1 VKRVVG
7 IASGLLALSLVLAI
21 FAWSLPLVAE
31 TSAVPVGLQAE
42 LTAKLAAHDKG
53 MPARAGS
60 ALKIAILVKKGNA
73 ESASTAT
80 HLQAAF
86 AGLGAIAG
94 LPHQEQIV
102 DFTDAAALAALIK
115 AESLAIVY
123 LTQGFDGDVESIR
136 STLGGVSV
144 MTCAT
149 VPDYVARGGAVI
161 GFDLVSGKSKILV
174 NLRQAKKQSVNL
186 DSNVLTIATVFK

>member
-1 VKRVVG
+1 MKGVWG
-7 IASGLLALSLVLAI
+7 IASRRLALSLVLAI
-21 FAWSLPLVAE
+21 VAWSLPLVAE

-53 MPARAGS
+53 MPARAG
-60 ALKIAILVKKGNA
+60 AVLKIAILIKKGNA
-73 ESASTAT
+73 ESASTAA

-94 LPHQEQIV
+94 LPHQEQVV
-102 DFTDAAALAALIK
+102 DFTDAAALAALVK
-115 AESLAIVY
+115 AESFAIVY
-123 LTQGFDGDVESIR
+123 LTQGFDPDVESIG
-136 STLGGVSV
+136 SALAGVSV
-144 MTCAT
+144 MSCAT
-149 VPDYVARGGAVI
+149 VPDYVVRGGAVI

-174 NLRQAKKQSVNL
+174 NLPQAKKQAVNL